1 METRTALRDPAHL
14 SDNPHQLLHPKD
26 PACTIYASQNFD
38 SAIHPK
44 ASFAVSGNTYL
55 KLQVLL
61 EAKAFVLKGGARHRL
76 WRQGRPLGTLLTSVT
91 TLISSCT
98 PCRMSH
104 TLPMSTGQTVQC
116 VLVENNRRICWH

>member
-98 PCRMSH
+98 PED
-104 TLPMSTGQTVQC
+104 TGMIH
-116 VLVENNRRICWH
+116 LRKK

>member
-98 PCRMSH
+98 P
-104 TLPMSTGQTVQC
+104 
-116 VLVENNRRICWH
+116 